1 MARKK
6 LFRSAGL
13 FFFFWFILFSSSPAF
28 EKSSISFEIAPEA
41 QLLNITY
48 YLKVLKEFGGG
59 KPALHFE
66 IKIRNLASR
75 AERFS
80 VMVTAPDGAS
90 AAGFIPAKAKK
101 AGGVPALEPKEEGSV
116 TLPLLTE
123 GMTGPFSLTVETAQ
137 VQE

>member
-1 MARKK
+1 MVKNQW
-6 LFRSAGL
+6 FIPVGL
-13 FFFFWFILFSSSPAF
+13 FFFCFILFGLSQAS
-28 EKSSISFEIAPEA
+28 EKNSISFEIAPEA
-41 QLLNITY
+41 ELLNITY

-66 IKIRNLASR
+66 IKIRNRSSR

-80 VMVTAPDGAS
+80 ITVAAADGAS
-90 AAGFIPAKAKK
+90 AAGFIPAKAKI
-101 AGGVPALEPKEEGSV
+101 AGGAAALEPKEEGSI

-123 GMTGPFSLTVETAQ
+123 GLSGQFSLTVETAP